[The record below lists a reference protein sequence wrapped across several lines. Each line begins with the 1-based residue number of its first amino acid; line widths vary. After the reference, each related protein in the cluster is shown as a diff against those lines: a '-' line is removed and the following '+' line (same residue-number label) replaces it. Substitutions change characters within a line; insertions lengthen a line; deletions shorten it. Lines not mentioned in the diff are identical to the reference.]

1 MNSSDPTSAS
11 YRETQQIQSDSRVDG
26 TDNPNVAII
35 AIHGVGQ
42 HLSGASADAVSTLL
56 MSIGREKVVTRKWK
70 EEEQTPPYSGFVGTP
85 IDVPLRP
92 IQAPQLE
99 PNDANYRKEDGEQ
112 NGKEDTK
119 DGGKGDINLWRRI
132 WTAFDERRGHLA
144 RARGKPDTEI
154 FGYDANELRPGEPD
168 RGELAYQFMLTQVAG
183 YDGEPDR
190 SFQTVRL
197 EGTRKAN
204 SLSAT
209 VHIYDAH
216 YSDLTKPQNNILSF
230 FFAFYQLLFHLAN
243 LSLLA
248 VYWAEYENTNADPP
262 RMWRWYIKS
271 SVSAV
276 AVRLLTMCV
285 PCLNLI
291 LLAIAVSAFIAKAC
305 PTASLICTIL
315 AVSCAVLVG
324 LVATFYFSW
333 TKSIS
338 SPFRPVVWGFIPI
351 LGSAISSLLL
361 SGAAWLY
368 HWGFGVP
375 FGQTLLLF
383 CWLVTA
389 GLVLLWIA
397 KKYVPLRPGVVG
409 LTMVLYVCNA
419 LFFLF
424 DLVPQATSAVHDSRY
439 QLPIASLWAV
449 QWLFGELSICW
460 ILCLLSSLI
469 SWPLGSFC
477 ISGINKSDSGRKARA
492 MAAFRTGRFA
502 FAVPAVLFMLI
513 TTAFWSGAVVY
524 GSGKLKA
531 FEGVDVSVIQ
541 HSRTSSWPSFI
552 IPRVDKVQKWMDK
565 ANAEAKP
572 KSNLAATTCNNASQT
587 CSKSPGCT
595 CRAATDDKPPW
606 SDYLNGLLLVSVTP
620 GLPITI
626 AAFALSLLLLFWAF
640 LPSIIYEIFPE
651 WTKGALTDRVC
662 WLGSWLSR
670 GLDNTVVL
678 TRILWFGIVPVPLL
692 FFAIDWV
699 VLRDPHPAWFEFV
712 YPASKITLPLIKGVG
727 LFLVLSGAALVG
739 TALKT
744 LTSVLDTILDI
755 DNYLRTSPEE
765 QTPRAKIAERCVSLL
780 RYIAAYRDEQNRPYS
795 KVIFV
800 AHSLGSMVTTDLLRY
815 LERSAKSSPDPGLAG
830 YGFRSHAIP
839 SGQSKLPIYV
849 FSMGSP
855 LRQLLNRFFPHLYW
869 WVSDVPDN
877 SLSALGGPLAPPP
890 AIAVPILPRVDEMN
904 VTRWTNAY
912 RSGDYIGRSL
922 WVGQWLT
929 RNEHN
934 PLGDHPEI
942 ANAGAGP
949 SYEEMCIGLGAHTH
963 YWDRSAPEVAEMLD
977 RLIV

>member
-1 MNSSDPTSAS
+1 MEPVKSDAV
-11 YRETQQIQSDSRVDG
+11 ELDSQAG
-26 TDNPNVAII
+26 TNPEIVAVI

-56 MSIGREKVVTRKWK
+56 MSMGREEVAWGAGKAKGADPS
-70 EEEQTPPYSGFVGTP
+70 PPYSGFVATSV
-85 IDVPLRP
+85 DVPLRP

-112 NGKEDTK
+112 LGKEVAK
-119 DGGKGDINLWRRI
+119 EGDSGDSNLWRRI
-132 WTAFDERRGHLA
+132 WSAFDERRGHLA

-154 FGYDANELRPGEPD
+154 FGYDATELRKGEPD
-168 RGELAYQFMLTQVAG
+168 RGEVAYQFMLTQVAG
-183 YDGEPDR
+183 YEGEPDR

-197 EGTRKAN
+197 EGKRKAN
-204 SLSAT
+204 SPGST

-216 YSDLTKPQNNILSF
+216 YSDLTKPQSNILGF

-271 SVSAV
+271 SISAL

-291 LLAIAVSAFIAKAC
+291 LLAIAASAFIAKVHPSSPGAC
-305 PTASLICTIL
+305 TGL
-315 AVSCAVLVG
+315 AIACAALLG

-338 SPFRPVVWGFIPI
+338 SPLHPVVWGFIPV
-351 LGSAISSLLL
+351 LGSAIGALLL

-368 HWGFGVP
+368 HWGFGLF

-383 CWLVTA
+383 CWLVAA
-389 GLVLLWIA
+389 GLVLVWIA

-409 LTMVLYVCNA
+409 LTMVLYACNA

-424 DLVPQATSAVHDSRY
+424 YLVPQATSAVPDSRY
-439 QLPIASLWAV
+439 QLPTASLWAV

-469 SWPLGSFC
+469 SWLLGAFC
-477 ISGINKSDSGRKARA
+477 IRGINKKDSGRKARA

-502 FAVPAVLFMLI
+502 FALPAVLFILI

-524 GSGKLKA
+524 GTGKLKA
-531 FEGVDVSVIQ
+531 FEGVQVCVIQ
-541 HSRTSSWPSFI
+541 NGLSNRWASFI
-552 IPRVDKVQKWMDK
+552 IPRVAAVHTWMNK
-565 ANAEAKP
+565 ANANSKP
-572 KSNLAATTCNNASQT
+572 RDLKTADLAQTTCNTPQPT
-587 CSKSPGCT
+587 CSNAPDCICPS
-595 CRAATDDKPPW
+595 ATESQSLW
-606 SDYLNGLLLVSVTP
+606 FDYLTGLLLVSVTP

-626 AAFALSLLLLFWAF
+626 AAFALTLLLLFWAF
-640 LPSIIYEIFPE
+640 LPSIVYEIFPE
-651 WTKGALTDRVC
+651 WTKGAPTDRIC

-678 TRILWFGIVPVPLL
+678 TRILWFGIVPIPLL
-692 FFAIDWV
+692 FFAIDWM
-699 VLRDPHPAWFEFV
+699 VLRDPYRSWFEYV
-712 YPASKITLPLIKGVG
+712 YIASKITLPLIKGVG
-727 LFLVLSGAALVG
+727 LFLVLSGAALIG

-765 QTPRAKIAERCVSLL
+765 ETPRAKIAERCVSLL
-780 RYIAAYRDEQNRPYS
+780 RYIAAYRDDQNRPYS
-795 KVIFV
+795 RVIFV

-815 LERSAKSSPDPGLAG
+815 LERSAKDSPDRGLVR
-830 YGFRSHAIP
+830 YGFRKLP
-839 SGQSKLPIYV
+839 VPPGETKLPIYV

-869 WVSDVPDN
+869 WISDVPANTLTALGDP
-877 SLSALGGPLAPPP
+877 LSAAP
-890 AIAVPILPRVDEMN
+890 AIKSQILPRTDEMN

-922 WVGQWLT
+922 WIGQWLQ
-929 RNEHN
+929 RVDPKESEKGR
-934 PLGDHPEI
+934 LYI
-942 ANAGAGP
+942 ASSATSPGYN
-949 SYEEMCIGLGAHTH
+949 EMCIGLGAHTH
-963 YWDRSAPEVAEMLD
+963 YWDRTAPDIAKTLD
-977 RLIV
+977 ELII

>member
-1 MNSSDPTSAS
+1 MDKDEVRDAAFDHTKEQHSADVKS
-11 YRETQQIQSDSRVDG
+11 ELASGD
-26 TDNPNVAII
+26 PNVAVI

-56 MSIGREKVVTRKWK
+56 MSIRREEVTWGAGK
-70 EEEQTPPYSGFVGTP
+70 EKGAEPASFYSGFVATS

-92 IQAPQLE
+92 IQAPQDG
-99 PNDANYRKEDGEQ
+99 PNDANYRKEDG
-112 NGKEDTK
+112 NS
-119 DGGKGDINLWRRI
+119 WRRM
-132 WTAFDERRGHLA
+132 WTMFDERRGYLA
-144 RARGKPDTEI
+144 KARGKPGEKI
-154 FGYDANELRPGEPD
+154 FGYDANELRKGEPD

-183 YDGEPDR
+183 YEGEPDR

-197 EGTRKAN
+197 EGKRKAN
-204 SLSAT
+204 SSAAT
-209 VHIYDAH
+209 LHIYDAH
-216 YSDLTKPQNNILSF
+216 YSDLTKPQSNILSF
-230 FFAFYQLLFHLAN
+230 FFALYQLLFHLAN

-248 VYWAEYENTNADPP
+248 VYWAENENTTADPP
-262 RMWRWYIKS
+262 HMWRWYLKS
-271 SVSAV
+271 SVSAL

-291 LLAIAVSAFIAKAC
+291 LLAIAASAFIAKIYPSAPGAC
-305 PTASLICTIL
+305 TVL
-315 AVSCAVLVG
+315 AVACAALLG

-338 SPFRPVVWGFIPI
+338 SPLHPVLWGFIPV
-351 LGSAISSLLL
+351 LGSAIGALLL
-361 SGAAWLY
+361 SGTARLY
-368 HWGFGVP
+368 NWGFGLP

-383 CWLVTA
+383 CWLLTA
-389 GLVLLWIA
+389 GLLLFWIA

-409 LTMVLYVCNA
+409 LTLVLYVCNA

-424 DLVPQATSAVHDSRY
+424 YLVPHAISAVQDSKY
-439 QLPIASLWAV
+439 QLPTASLWAV

-460 ILCLLSSLI
+460 VLCLLASLI
-469 SWPLGSFC
+469 GWPLGAFC
-477 ISGINKSDSGRKARA
+477 IRSINKDDSGRKARA

-502 FAVPAVLFMLI
+502 FAVPAVLFMII

-524 GSGKLKA
+524 GSGRLKA
-531 FEGVDVSVIQ
+531 FEGVQVCVVQNGLSN
-541 HSRTSSWPSFI
+541 RWPSFI
-552 IPRVDKVQKWMDK
+552 IPRVAAVQAWMNEAK
-565 ANAEAKP
+565 ANCKPQAAKAGD
-572 KSNLAATTCNNASQT
+572 SATTTCNIPHPT
-587 CSKSPGCT
+587 CSNAPDCM
-595 CRAATDDKPPW
+595 CPAATDDKAPW

-640 LPSIIYEIFPE
+640 LPSIVYEIFPE
-651 WTKGALTDRVC
+651 WTKGALTERIC

-678 TRILWFGIVPVPLL
+678 TRILWFGIVPIPLL
-692 FFAIDWV
+692 FFAIDWM
-699 VLRDPHPAWFEFV
+699 VLRDPYRSWFEYV
-712 YPASKITLPLIKGVG
+712 CEASKLTLPLITGVG
-727 LFLVLSGAALVG
+727 LLLVISGAAVVG

-815 LERSAKSSPDPGLAG
+815 LERSAKASPDPGLAR
-830 YGFRSHAIP
+830 YGFRQFPIP
-839 SGQSKLPIYV
+839 SEETKLPIYV

-869 WVSDVPDN
+869 WISDVPDN
-877 SLSALGGPLAPPP
+877 TLAALGDPLPAPPT
-890 AIAVPILPRVDEMN
+890 IHTPILPRTDEMN

-922 WVGQWLT
+922 WVGQWLK
-929 RNEHN
+929 RNDADDVKKD
-934 PLGDHPEI
+934 PDV
-942 ANAGAGP
+942 ATAGIPP
-949 SYEEMCIGLGAHTH
+949 SYNEMCIGLGAHTH
-963 YWDRSAPEVAEMLD
+963 YWDRTAPDIANMLD
-977 RLIV
+977 GLIM